1 MWRDYSSGLLK
12 NNHTSV
18 LSVRVSAF
26 ISALLLSLLCGL
38 FYNMWKY
45 EVERIER
52 EEGGW
57 HSRLIG
63 EISDKDLEAIKNFG
77 NVKDAVRNESGKAGI
92 STDIGDA
99 EALTDIEGAEALTDI
114 EGAEAL
120 TVNEGAENSAD
131 LYFYDL
137 RNVFS
142 DTPRIAELVG
152 ISPEKAVYNYPLLA
166 MYLIRDSRDTAPR
179 LVFPMFIIIMAMA
192 SMSLVVII
200 HNAFAVSMNAR
211 VHQFGIFSSIGATP
225 RQIRTCLLQ
234 EAAALCAVPVIAG
247 NLLGIAGAMGLLH
260 MTNVLLA
267 GGAAGRHKAVF
278 SVHPLVLAG
287 GVGVTV
293 GTIWISAWLP
303 ARKLSRL
310 TPLEAIRSTDELQLK
325 RRKNSPILA
334 RLFGVEG
341 ELAGNA
347 LKAQKKALRTAS
359 FSLALA
365 FMAYTMMQCFFSL
378 SGISTRET
386 YFERYQNVWDIMVTV
401 KDAGADIFEETEAV
415 RKLAG
420 VKDAAAYQKASARR
434 IITEEEMSE
443 DMKAFGGFSHA
454 SGEFV
459 TKVDSGWLVNAP
471 ILVMDDE
478 SFLDYCKQIG
488 IAPRLDGA
496 VIRNQIRDVTNPDFR
511 HPDFLP
517 YLKQDDLEKES
528 ADALRESEK
537 EESVSDLLTLEKEE
551 SVSGLRESEKEES
564 VSDFQQSEKAA
575 VSVLRQSE
583 NEQVTA
589 EIPVLSY
596 AEEVPALREEYATLD
611 YYELV
616 HFIPVSLWEEIK
628 GQTGGGESDVYIRV
642 LGKENAALEELNA
655 LQDQIEQLLSRKYT
669 VECENRIQEYETS
682 RIQIWGMMT
691 FFGALCVLL
700 ALIGIGNIFSN
711 TLGFVRQRKREFARY
726 MSIGLTPE
734 ELRKMFCIEALAIAG
749 RPILITLP
757 PAVLAAGYML
767 KLSYVEVGE
776 FLAEAPLMP
785 ITAFMLA
792 ILGAVGLAYFL
803 AWRNVRRIS
812 LAEVLRDDTMM

>member
-99 EALTDIEGAEALTDI
+99 EALTDIEGAEAL
-114 EGAEAL
+114 A
-120 TVNEGAENSAD
+120 VNEGAENSAD

-142 DTPRIAELVG
+142 DTPRIAKLVG

-247 NLLGIAGAMGLLH
+247 NLLGIAGAKGLLH

-267 GGAAGRHKAVF
+267 GGVAGRHKAVF
-278 SVHPLVLAG
+278 GVHPLVLAG
-287 GVGVTV
+287 ALGVTV
-293 GTIWISAWLP
+293 VTIWISAWLP
-303 ARKLSRL
+303 AKKLSRL
-310 TPLEAIRSTDELQLK
+310 TPLEAIKSTDELQLK

-401 KDAGADIFEETEAV
+401 KDAGADIFEETKAV

-420 VKDAAAYQKASARR
+420 VKDAAAYQKASAKR

-511 HPDFLP
+511 HPDFMP
-517 YLKQDDLEKES
+517 YLKQDDLEK
-528 ADALRESEK
+528 
-537 EESVSDLLTLEKEE
+537 E

-575 VSVLRQSE
+575 VSVLRQSG

-757 PAVLAAGYML
+757 PAVLVAGYML
-767 KLSYVEVGE
+767 KLSYVDAGE

>member
-63 EISDKDLEAIKNFG
+63 EISDKDLEVIKNFG
-77 NVKDAVRNESGKAGI
+77 NVKDAVRNESG
-92 STDIGDA
+92 
-99 EALTDIEGAEALTDI
+99 
-114 EGAEAL
+114 
-120 TVNEGAENSAD
+120 ENSAD

-142 DTPRIAELVG
+142 DTPQIAKLVG

-278 SVHPLVLAG
+278 GVHPLVLAG
-287 GVGVTV
+287 ALGVTAV
-293 GTIWISAWLP
+293 TIWISAWLP
-303 ARKLSRL
+303 AKKLSRL

-401 KDAGADIFEETEAV
+401 EDAGADIFEETKAV
-415 RKLAG
+415 RNLAG
-420 VKDAAAYQKASARR
+420 VKDAAAYQKASAKR

-511 HPDFLP
+511 HPDFMP

-528 ADALRESEK
+528 VSGLRQTEK
-537 EESVSDLLTLEKEE
+537 EESVSDL
-551 SVSGLRESEKEES
+551 
-564 VSDFQQSEKAA
+564 QQSEKTA
-575 VSVLRQSE
+575 VSILRQSG

-596 AEEVPALREEYATLD
+596 AEEVPALREEYAALD

-628 GQTGGGESDVYIRV
+628 GQTGGGESDFYIRV
-642 LGKENAALEELNA
+642 IGKENAALEELNA

-669 VECENRIQEYETS
+669 VECENRIQEYETNRS
-682 RIQIWGMMT
+682 QIWGMMT

-767 KLSYVEVGE
+767 KLSYVDAGE

-785 ITAFMLA
+785 IIAFMLA

>member
-63 EISDKDLEAIKNFG
+63 EISDKDLEVIKNFG
-77 NVKDAVRNESGKAGI
+77 NVKDAVRNESG
-92 STDIGDA
+92 
-99 EALTDIEGAEALTDI
+99 
-114 EGAEAL
+114 
-120 TVNEGAENSAD
+120 ENSAD

-142 DTPRIAELVG
+142 DTPRIAKLVG

-278 SVHPLVLAG
+278 GVHPLVLAG
-287 GVGVTV
+287 ALGVTV
-293 GTIWISAWLP
+293 VTIWISAWLP
-303 ARKLSRL
+303 AKKLSRL

-325 RRKNSPILA
+325 CRKNSPILA

-401 KDAGADIFEETEAV
+401 KDAGADIFEETKAV
-415 RKLAG
+415 RNLAG
-420 VKDAAAYQKASARR
+420 VKDAAAYQKASAKR

-496 VIRNQIRDVTNPDFR
+496 VIRNQIRNVTNPDFR
-511 HPDFLP
+511 HPDFMP

-528 ADALRESEK
+528 
-537 EESVSDLLTLEKEE
+537 VSI
-551 SVSGLRESEKEES
+551 
-564 VSDFQQSEKAA
+564 
-575 VSVLRQSE
+575 LRQSG

-596 AEEVPALREEYATLD
+596 AEEVPALREEYAALD

-642 LGKENAALEELNA
+642 IGKENAALEELNA

-669 VECENRIQEYETS
+669 VECENRIQEYETNRS
-682 RIQIWGMMT
+682 QIWGMMT

-757 PAVLAAGYML
+757 PAVLVAGYML
-767 KLSYVEVGE
+767 KLSYVDAGE

>member
-99 EALTDIEGAEALTDI
+99 EALTDIEGAEALT
-114 EGAEAL
+114 
-120 TVNEGAENSAD
+120 VNEGAENSAD

-142 DTPRIAELVG
+142 DTQRIAKLVG

-278 SVHPLVLAG
+278 GVHPLVLAG
-287 GVGVTV
+287 ALGVTV
-293 GTIWISAWLP
+293 VTIWISAWLP
-303 ARKLSRL
+303 AKKLSRL

-401 KDAGADIFEETEAV
+401 KDAGADIFEETKAI
-415 RKLAG
+415 RNLAG
-420 VKDAAAYQKASARR
+420 VKDAAAYQKASAKR

-511 HPDFLP
+511 HPDFMP

-528 ADALRESEK
+528 ASI
-537 EESVSDLLTLEKEE
+537 
-551 SVSGLRESEKEES
+551 
-564 VSDFQQSEKAA
+564 
-575 VSVLRQSE
+575 LRQSG

-803 AWRNVRRIS
+803 AWRNVRRIG

>member
-99 EALTDIEGAEALTDI
+99 G
-114 EGAEAL
+114 AL

-200 HNAFAVSMNAR
+200 HNAFAVSMNVR
-211 VHQFGIFSSIGATP
+211 VRQFGIFSSIGATP

-267 GGAAGRHKAVF
+267 GGVAGRHKAVF
-278 SVHPLVLAG
+278 GVHPLVLAG
-287 GVGVTV
+287 ALGVTV
-293 GTIWISAWLP
+293 VTIWISAWLP
-303 ARKLSRL
+303 AKKLSRL

-401 KDAGADIFEETEAV
+401 KDAGADIFEETKAI
-415 RKLAG
+415 RNLAG
-420 VKDAAAYQKASARR
+420 VKDAAAYQKASAKR

-511 HPDFLP
+511 HPDFMP

-528 ADALRESEK
+528 ASI
-537 EESVSDLLTLEKEE
+537 
-551 SVSGLRESEKEES
+551 
-564 VSDFQQSEKAA
+564 
-575 VSVLRQSE
+575 LRQSG

-803 AWRNVRRIS
+803 AWRNVRRIG

>member
-99 EALTDIEGAEALTDI
+99 EALTDIEGAEALT
-114 EGAEAL
+114 
-120 TVNEGAENSAD
+120 VNEGAENSAD

-200 HNAFAVSMNAR
+200 HNAFAVSMNVR
-211 VHQFGIFSSIGATP
+211 VRQFGIFSSIGATP

-267 GGAAGRHKAVF
+267 GGVAGRHKAVF
-278 SVHPLVLAG
+278 GVHPLVLAG
-287 GVGVTV
+287 ALGVTV
-293 GTIWISAWLP
+293 VTIWISAWLP
-303 ARKLSRL
+303 AKKLSRL

-401 KDAGADIFEETEAV
+401 KDAGADIFEETKAI
-415 RKLAG
+415 RNLAG
-420 VKDAAAYQKASARR
+420 VKDAAAYQKASAKR

-528 ADALRESEK
+528 ASI
-537 EESVSDLLTLEKEE
+537 
-551 SVSGLRESEKEES
+551 
-564 VSDFQQSEKAA
+564 
-575 VSVLRQSE
+575 LRQSG

-642 LGKENAALEELNA
+642 IGKENAALEELNA

-669 VECENRIQEYETS
+669 VECENRIQEYETNRS
-682 RIQIWGMMT
+682 QIWGMMT

-749 RPILITLP
+749 QPILITLP
-757 PAVLAAGYML
+757 PAVLVAGYML
-767 KLSYVEVGE
+767 KLSYVDAGD

>member
-63 EISDKDLEAIKNFG
+63 EISDKDLEVIKNFG
-77 NVKDAVRNESGKAGI
+77 NVKDAVRNESG
-92 STDIGDA
+92 
-99 EALTDIEGAEALTDI
+99 
-114 EGAEAL
+114 
-120 TVNEGAENSAD
+120 ENSAD

-142 DTPRIAELVG
+142 DTPRIAKLVG

-267 GGAAGRHKAVF
+267 GGVAGRHKAVF
-278 SVHPLVLAG
+278 GVHPLVLAG
-287 GVGVTV
+287 ALGVTV
-293 GTIWISAWLP
+293 VTIWISAWLP
-303 ARKLSRL
+303 AKKLSRL

-325 RRKNSPILA
+325 RRKNSLILA

-359 FSLALA
+359 FSLTLA

-401 KDAGADIFEETEAV
+401 KDAGADIFEETKAV
-415 RKLAG
+415 RNLAG
-420 VKDAAAYQKASARR
+420 VKDAAAYQKASAKR

-511 HPDFLP
+511 HPDFMP

-528 ADALRESEK
+528 
-537 EESVSDLLTLEKEE
+537 VSI
-551 SVSGLRESEKEES
+551 
-564 VSDFQQSEKAA
+564 
-575 VSVLRQSE
+575 LRQSG

-596 AEEVPALREEYATLD
+596 AEEVPALREEYAALD

-642 LGKENAALEELNA
+642 IGKENAALEELNA

-669 VECENRIQEYETS
+669 VECENRIQEYETNRS
-682 RIQIWGMMT
+682 QIWGMMT

-767 KLSYVEVGE
+767 KLSYVDAGE

-785 ITAFMLA
+785 IIAFMLA

>member
-99 EALTDIEGAEALTDI
+99 EALTDIEGAEALT
-114 EGAEAL
+114 
-120 TVNEGAENSAD
+120 VNEGAENSAD

-211 VHQFGIFSSIGATP
+211 VRQFGIFSSIGATP

-267 GGAAGRHKAVF
+267 GGVAGRHKAVF
-278 SVHPLVLAG
+278 GVHPLVLAG
-287 GVGVTV
+287 ALGVTV
-293 GTIWISAWLP
+293 VTIWISAWLP
-303 ARKLSRL
+303 AKKLSRL

-401 KDAGADIFEETEAV
+401 KDAGADIFEETKAI
-415 RKLAG
+415 RNLAG
-420 VKDAAAYQKASARR
+420 VKDAAAYQKASAKR

-528 ADALRESEK
+528 ASI
-537 EESVSDLLTLEKEE
+537 
-551 SVSGLRESEKEES
+551 
-564 VSDFQQSEKAA
+564 
-575 VSVLRQSE
+575 LRQSG

-803 AWRNVRRIS
+803 AWRNVRRIG

>member
-99 EALTDIEGAEALTDI
+99 EALTDIEGAEALT
-114 EGAEAL
+114 
-120 TVNEGAENSAD
+120 VNEGAENSAD

-142 DTPRIAELVG
+142 DTQRIAKLVG

-267 GGAAGRHKAVF
+267 GGVAGRHKAVF
-278 SVHPLVLAG
+278 GVHPLVLAG
-287 GVGVTV
+287 ALGVTV
-293 GTIWISAWLP
+293 VTIWISAWLP
-303 ARKLSRL
+303 AKKLSRL

-401 KDAGADIFEETEAV
+401 KDAGADIFEETKAI
-415 RKLAG
+415 RNLAG
-420 VKDAAAYQKASARR
+420 VKDAAAYQKASAKR

-528 ADALRESEK
+528 ASI
-537 EESVSDLLTLEKEE
+537 
-551 SVSGLRESEKEES
+551 
-564 VSDFQQSEKAA
+564 
-575 VSVLRQSE
+575 LRQSG

-803 AWRNVRRIS
+803 AWRNVRRIG

>member
-63 EISDKDLEAIKNFG
+63 EISDKDLEVIKNFG
-77 NVKDAVRNESGKAGI
+77 NVKDAVRNES
-92 STDIGDA
+92 
-99 EALTDIEGAEALTDI
+99 E
-114 EGAEAL
+114 
-120 TVNEGAENSAD
+120 ENSAD

-142 DTPRIAELVG
+142 DTQRIVKLVG

-278 SVHPLVLAG
+278 GVHPLVLAG
-287 GVGVTV
+287 ALGVTV
-293 GTIWISAWLP
+293 VTIWISAWLP
-303 ARKLSRL
+303 AKKLSRL
-310 TPLEAIRSTDELQLK
+310 TPLEAIKSTDELQLK

-401 KDAGADIFEETEAV
+401 EDAGADIFEETKAV
-415 RKLAG
+415 RNLAG
-420 VKDAAAYQKASARR
+420 VKDAAAYQKASAKR

-511 HPDFLP
+511 HPDFMP

-528 ADALRESEK
+528 
-537 EESVSDLLTLEKEE
+537 VSI
-551 SVSGLRESEKEES
+551 
-564 VSDFQQSEKAA
+564 
-575 VSVLRQSE
+575 LRQSG

-596 AEEVPALREEYATLD
+596 AEEVPALREEYAALD

-628 GQTGGGESDVYIRV
+628 GQTGGGESDFYIRV
-642 LGKENAALEELNA
+642 IGKENAALEELNA

-669 VECENRIQEYETS
+669 VECENRIQEYETNRS
-682 RIQIWGMMT
+682 QIWGMMT

-767 KLSYVEVGE
+767 KLSYVDAGE

-785 ITAFMLA
+785 IIAFMLA

>member
-63 EISDKDLEAIKNFG
+63 EISDKDLEVIKNFG

-92 STDIGDA
+92 SRDIGDA
-99 EALTDIEGAEALTDI
+99 GPLTDIEGAEALTDI
-114 EGAEAL
+114 EGAEALIDIVGTESL

-142 DTPRIAELVG
+142 DTPRIAKLVG

-278 SVHPLVLAG
+278 GVHPLVLAG
-287 GVGVTV
+287 ALGVTV
-293 GTIWISAWLP
+293 VTIWISAWLP
-303 ARKLSRL
+303 AKKLSRL

-401 KDAGADIFEETEAV
+401 KDAGADIFEETKAV
-415 RKLAG
+415 RNLAG
-420 VKDAAAYQKASARR
+420 VKDAAAYQKASAKR

-511 HPDFLP
+511 HPDFMP

-528 ADALRESEK
+528 
-537 EESVSDLLTLEKEE
+537 VSI
-551 SVSGLRESEKEES
+551 
-564 VSDFQQSEKAA
+564 
-575 VSVLRQSE
+575 LRQSG

-596 AEEVPALREEYATLD
+596 AEEVPALREEYAALD

-628 GQTGGGESDVYIRV
+628 GQTGGGESDFYIRV
-642 LGKENAALEELNA
+642 IGKENASLEELNA

-669 VECENRIQEYETS
+669 VECENRIQEYETNHS
-682 RIQIWGMMT
+682 QIWGMMT

-767 KLSYVEVGE
+767 KLSYVDAGE

-785 ITAFMLA
+785 IIAFMLA

>member
-63 EISDKDLEAIKNFG
+63 EISDKDLEVIKNFG
-77 NVKDAVRNESGKAGI
+77 NVKDAVRNES
-92 STDIGDA
+92 
-99 EALTDIEGAEALTDI
+99 E
-114 EGAEAL
+114 
-120 TVNEGAENSAD
+120 ENSAD

-142 DTPRIAELVG
+142 DTQRIVKLVG

-278 SVHPLVLAG
+278 GVHPLVLAG
-287 GVGVTV
+287 ALGVTV
-293 GTIWISAWLP
+293 VTIWISAWLP
-303 ARKLSRL
+303 AKKLSRL

-401 KDAGADIFEETEAV
+401 KDAGADIFEETKAV
-415 RKLAG
+415 RNLAG
-420 VKDAAAYQKASARR
+420 VKDAAAYQKASAKR

-511 HPDFLP
+511 HPDFMP

-528 ADALRESEK
+528 
-537 EESVSDLLTLEKEE
+537 VSI
-551 SVSGLRESEKEES
+551 
-564 VSDFQQSEKAA
+564 
-575 VSVLRQSE
+575 LRQSG

-596 AEEVPALREEYATLD
+596 AEEVPALREEYAALD

-628 GQTGGGESDVYIRV
+628 GQTGGGESDFYIRV
-642 LGKENAALEELNA
+642 IGKENAALEELNA

-669 VECENRIQEYETS
+669 VECENRIQEYETNRS
-682 RIQIWGMMT
+682 QIWGMMT

-711 TLGFVRQRKREFARY
+711 TLGFVRQRKREFARF

-767 KLSYVEVGE
+767 KLSYVDAGE

-785 ITAFMLA
+785 IIAFMLA

>member
-99 EALTDIEGAEALTDI
+99 EALTDIEGAEALT
-114 EGAEAL
+114 
-120 TVNEGAENSAD
+120 VNEGAENSAD

-200 HNAFAVSMNAR
+200 HNAFAVSMNVR
-211 VHQFGIFSSIGATP
+211 VRQFGIFSSIGATP

-267 GGAAGRHKAVF
+267 GGVAGRHKAVF
-278 SVHPLVLAG
+278 GVHPLVLAG
-287 GVGVTV
+287 ALGVTV
-293 GTIWISAWLP
+293 VTIWISAWLP
-303 ARKLSRL
+303 AKKLSRL

-401 KDAGADIFEETEAV
+401 KDAGADIFEETKAI
-415 RKLAG
+415 RNLAG

-511 HPDFLP
+511 HPDFMP

-528 ADALRESEK
+528 
-537 EESVSDLLTLEKEE
+537 VSI
-551 SVSGLRESEKEES
+551 
-564 VSDFQQSEKAA
+564 
-575 VSVLRQSE
+575 LRQSG

-628 GQTGGGESDVYIRV
+628 GQTGGGESDFYIRV
-642 LGKENAALEELNA
+642 IGKENAALEELNA

-669 VECENRIQEYETS
+669 VECENRIQEYETNRS
-682 RIQIWGMMT
+682 QIWGMMT

-757 PAVLAAGYML
+757 PAVLVAGYML
-767 KLSYVEVGE
+767 KLSYVDAGD

-785 ITAFMLA
+785 IIAFMLA

>member
-77 NVKDAVRNESGKAGI
+77 NVKDAVRNESG
-92 STDIGDA
+92 
-99 EALTDIEGAEALTDI
+99 
-114 EGAEAL
+114 
-120 TVNEGAENSAD
+120 ENSAD

-142 DTPRIAELVG
+142 DTPQIAKLVG

-267 GGAAGRHKAVF
+267 GGVAGRHKAVF
-278 SVHPLVLAG
+278 GVHPLVLAG
-287 GVGVTV
+287 ALGVTV
-293 GTIWISAWLP
+293 VTIWISAWLP
-303 ARKLSRL
+303 AKKLSRL

-401 KDAGADIFEETEAV
+401 KDAGADIFEETKAV
-415 RKLAG
+415 RNLAG
-420 VKDAAAYQKASARR
+420 VKDAAAYQKASAKR

-511 HPDFLP
+511 HPDFMP

-528 ADALRESEK
+528 
-537 EESVSDLLTLEKEE
+537 VSI
-551 SVSGLRESEKEES
+551 
-564 VSDFQQSEKAA
+564 
-575 VSVLRQSE
+575 LRQSG

-596 AEEVPALREEYATLD
+596 AEEVPALREEYAALD

-642 LGKENAALEELNA
+642 IGKENAALEELNA

-669 VECENRIQEYETS
+669 VECENRIQEYETNRS
-682 RIQIWGMMT
+682 QIWGMMT

-767 KLSYVEVGE
+767 KLSYVDAGE
-776 FLAEAPLMP
+776 FLAKAPLMP
-785 ITAFMLA
+785 IIAFMLA

>member
-92 STDIGDA
+92 STDIGD
-99 EALTDIEGAEALTDI
+99 AEALTDI

-454 SGEFV
+454 SGAFV

-478 SFLDYCKQIG
+478 SFLDYCEQIG

-511 HPDFLP
+511 HPDFMP

-528 ADALRESEK
+528 ASI
-537 EESVSDLLTLEKEE
+537 
-551 SVSGLRESEKEES
+551 
-564 VSDFQQSEKAA
+564 
-575 VSVLRQSE
+575 LRQSG

-642 LGKENAALEELNA
+642 LGKENVALEELNA

>member
-99 EALTDIEGAEALTDI
+99 EALTDIEGAEALT
-114 EGAEAL
+114 
-120 TVNEGAENSAD
+120 VNEGAENSAD

-200 HNAFAVSMNAR
+200 HNAFAVSMNVR
-211 VHQFGIFSSIGATP
+211 VRQFGIFSSIGATP

-267 GGAAGRHKAVF
+267 GGVAGRHKAVF
-278 SVHPLVLAG
+278 GVHPLVLAG
-287 GVGVTV
+287 ALGVTV
-293 GTIWISAWLP
+293 VTIWISAWLP
-303 ARKLSRL
+303 AKKLSRL

-401 KDAGADIFEETEAV
+401 KDAGADIFEETKAI
-415 RKLAG
+415 RNLAG
-420 VKDAAAYQKASARR
+420 VKDAAAYQKASAKR

-528 ADALRESEK
+528 ASI
-537 EESVSDLLTLEKEE
+537 
-551 SVSGLRESEKEES
+551 
-564 VSDFQQSEKAA
+564 
-575 VSVLRQSE
+575 LRQSG

-757 PAVLAAGYML
+757 PAVLVAGYML

>member
-63 EISDKDLEAIKNFG
+63 EISDKDLEVIKNFG
-77 NVKDAVRNESGKAGI
+77 NVKDAVRNESG
-92 STDIGDA
+92 
-99 EALTDIEGAEALTDI
+99 
-114 EGAEAL
+114 
-120 TVNEGAENSAD
+120 ENSAD

-211 VHQFGIFSSIGATP
+211 VRQFGIFSSIGATP

-420 VKDAAAYQKASARR
+420 VKDAAAYQKASAKR

-511 HPDFLP
+511 HPDFMP

-528 ADALRESEK
+528 
-537 EESVSDLLTLEKEE
+537 VSI
-551 SVSGLRESEKEES
+551 
-564 VSDFQQSEKAA
+564 
-575 VSVLRQSE
+575 LRQSG

-596 AEEVPALREEYATLD
+596 AEEVPALREEYAALD

-628 GQTGGGESDVYIRV
+628 GQTGGGESDFYIRV
-642 LGKENAALEELNA
+642 IGKENAALEELNA

-669 VECENRIQEYETS
+669 VECENRIQEYETNRS
-682 RIQIWGMMT
+682 QIWGMMT

-767 KLSYVEVGE
+767 KLSYVDAGE

-785 ITAFMLA
+785 IIAFMLA

>member
-99 EALTDIEGAEALTDI
+99 EALTDIEGAEALT
-114 EGAEAL
+114 
-120 TVNEGAENSAD
+120 VNEGAENSAD

-211 VHQFGIFSSIGATP
+211 VRQFGIFSSIGATP

-310 TPLEAIRSTDELQLK
+310 TPLEAISSTDELQLK

-537 EESVSDLLTLEKEE
+537 EESVSD
-551 SVSGLRESEKEES
+551 
-564 VSDFQQSEKAA
+564 FQQSEKAA
-575 VSVLRQSE
+575 VSVLRQSG

>member
-63 EISDKDLEAIKNFG
+63 EISDKDLEVIKNFG

-92 STDIGDA
+92 STDIGD
-99 EALTDIEGAEALTDI
+99 AEALTDI

-278 SVHPLVLAG
+278 GVHPLVLAG
-287 GVGVTV
+287 ALGVTV
-293 GTIWISAWLP
+293 VTIWISAWLP
-303 ARKLSRL
+303 AKKLSRL

-401 KDAGADIFEETEAV
+401 KDAGADIFEETKAV
-415 RKLAG
+415 RNLAG
-420 VKDAAAYQKASARR
+420 VKDAAAYQKASAKR

-528 ADALRESEK
+528 
-537 EESVSDLLTLEKEE
+537 VSI
-551 SVSGLRESEKEES
+551 
-564 VSDFQQSEKAA
+564 
-575 VSVLRQSE
+575 LRQSG

>member
-63 EISDKDLEAIKNFG
+63 EISDKDLEVIKNFG

-92 STDIGDA
+92 STDIGD
-99 EALTDIEGAEALTDI
+99 AEALTDI

-179 LVFPMFIIIMAMA
+179 LVFPMFIIIMGMA

-278 SVHPLVLAG
+278 GVHPLVLAG
-287 GVGVTV
+287 ALGVTV
-293 GTIWISAWLP
+293 VTIWISAWLP

-310 TPLEAIRSTDELQLK
+310 TPLEAIKSTDELQLK

-401 KDAGADIFEETEAV
+401 KDAGADIFEETKAV
-415 RKLAG
+415 RNLAG
-420 VKDAAAYQKASARR
+420 VKDAAAYQKASAKR

-511 HPDFLP
+511 HPDFMP

-528 ADALRESEK
+528 
-537 EESVSDLLTLEKEE
+537 VSI
-551 SVSGLRESEKEES
+551 
-564 VSDFQQSEKAA
+564 
-575 VSVLRQSE
+575 LRQSG

-589 EIPVLSY
+589 EIPALSY
-596 AEEVPALREEYATLD
+596 AEEVPALREEYAALD

-642 LGKENAALEELNA
+642 IGKENAALEELNA

-669 VECENRIQEYETS
+669 VECENRIQEYETNRS
-682 RIQIWGMMT
+682 QIWGMMT

-767 KLSYVEVGE
+767 KLSYVDAGE

-785 ITAFMLA
+785 IIAFMLA

>member
-63 EISDKDLEAIKNFG
+63 EISDKDLEVIKNFG

-92 STDIGDA
+92 STDIGD
-99 EALTDIEGAEALTDI
+99 AEALTDI

-278 SVHPLVLAG
+278 GVHPLVLAG
-287 GVGVTV
+287 ALGVTV
-293 GTIWISAWLP
+293 VTIWISAWLP
-303 ARKLSRL
+303 AKKLSRL

-401 KDAGADIFEETEAV
+401 KDAGADIFEETKAV
-415 RKLAG
+415 RNLAG
-420 VKDAAAYQKASARR
+420 VKDAAAYQKASAKR

-511 HPDFLP
+511 HPDFMP

-528 ADALRESEK
+528 
-537 EESVSDLLTLEKEE
+537 VSI
-551 SVSGLRESEKEES
+551 
-564 VSDFQQSEKAA
+564 
-575 VSVLRQSE
+575 LRQSG

-596 AEEVPALREEYATLD
+596 AEEVPALREEYAALD

-628 GQTGGGESDVYIRV
+628 GQTGGGESDFYIRV
-642 LGKENAALEELNA
+642 IGKENAALEELNA

-669 VECENRIQEYETS
+669 VECENRIQEYETNRS
-682 RIQIWGMMT
+682 QIWGVMT

-767 KLSYVEVGE
+767 KLSYVDAGE

-785 ITAFMLA
+785 IIAFMLA

>member
-99 EALTDIEGAEALTDI
+99 EALTDIEGAEALS
-114 EGAEAL
+114 
-120 TVNEGAENSAD
+120 VNEGAENSAD

-528 ADALRESEK
+528 ASI
-537 EESVSDLLTLEKEE
+537 
-551 SVSGLRESEKEES
+551 
-564 VSDFQQSEKAA
+564 
-575 VSVLRQSE
+575 LRQSG